1 MKLVTVE
8 TMRKLDSATIEG
20 SINGV
25 VAIPSL
31 ELMENAGR
39 GIAGAVFEDF
49 FSGAE
54 KKRAA
59 IFCGKGNNGGDG
71 LVIAR
76 YLAEMGALVTV
87 YLTAERA
94 SLTPDAQT
102 NLDRLAETKVK
113 VNIIDEIGDLPE
125 RLLSDLIIDSL
136 LGTGTKGAPRGLAL
150 DLIRYINKQ
159 DDPICAVDDPS
170 GLDADTGNLLNEA
183 IRADHTYTLGLP
195 KRGHYLNPGK
205 EYAGFTRVIDIGIPA
220 EVIESFDLKENLVTP
235 EMAARLL
242 PERPADAHKG
252 TFGKLYLLAGSRGL
266 TGAGALAAEAAMRS
280 GVGIIRLGCPATL
293 EPIYEI
299 KLTEAMTR
307 GLPDVGKKGALAL
320 RAFGSVMDDTKWAK
334 AAAIGPGLGAHR
346 ETAELVRRLVSKIPA
361 PFVLDADGLN
371 AFVKDCTALEG
382 EHAPCVLTPHA
393 GEFERITGAAV
404 PTDFDAK
411 LAAIRAAAQRFN
423 CVLLLKGS
431 PSLICEP
438 GGQVYLNPLGNSG
451 MATGGSGDVLTG
463 LVGSF
468 MAQGLT
474 ALDSAIVGAYLHSL
488 AGDLAAGEIGERSL
502 IAGDLID
509 YLPRA
514 FEALEVGE

>member
-20 SINGV
+20 ALDGIK
-25 VAIPSL
+25 AIPSL

-39 GIAGAVFEDF
+39 GIAEAVFQDF
-49 FSGAE
+49 FVGAE
-54 KKRAA
+54 KKRVS

-87 YLTAERA
+87 YLAAGRA
-94 SLTPDAQT
+94 SLSPDSQT
-102 NLDRLAETKVK
+102 NFDRLSKTKVK
-113 VNIIDEIGDLPE
+113 VHIVDKISDLPE
-125 RLLSDLIIDSL
+125 KLLSDLIIDAL

-150 DLIRYINKQ
+150 DLIRYINNQ
-159 DDPICAVDDPS
+159 DDPVCAVDDPS

-195 KRGHYLNPGK
+195 KRGHYLNPGR
-205 EYAGFTRVIDIGIPA
+205 EYAGFTRVIEIGIPS
-220 EVIESFDLKENLVTP
+220 EVIESFELRENLITP
-235 EMAARLL
+235 EMVSELL

-252 TFGKLYLLAGSRGL
+252 TFGKLYLLAGSRGM

-280 GVGIIRLGCPATL
+280 GVGVIRLGCPATL
-293 EPIYEI
+293 EPIYEM

-320 RAFGSVMDDTKWAK
+320 RGFGAVMDDLAWSKS
-334 AAAIGPGLGAHR
+334 AAIGPGLGMQR
-346 ETAELVRRLVSKIPA
+346 ETSELVRRLVAKISV

-371 AFVKDCTALEG
+371 AFAKDRSALESK
-382 EHAPCVLTPHA
+382 HAPCILTPHA
-393 GEFERITGAAV
+393 GEFERLTSSAV
-404 PTDFDAK
+404 PEDFDGK
-411 LAAIRAAAQRFN
+411 LAAIRNASQRFD
-423 CVLLLKGS
+423 CVVLLKGA
-431 PSLICEP
+431 PSLIAEP

-468 MAQGLT
+468 LAQGLNT
-474 ALDSAIVGAYLHSL
+474 LDAAIVGAYLHSL
-488 AGDLAAGEIGERSL
+488 SGDLAAGEIGERSL

-509 YLPRA
+509 YLPRV
-514 FEALEVGE
+514 FETLEFGE